1 MSYEQRMLL
10 SKAAAVIRSLN
21 PLTEDSQAVTY
32 IEDLDKALHD
42 FFKARLNDWQFDLF
56 RNRYCD

>member
-1 MSYEQRMLL
+1 MTYEQRMALH
-10 SKAAAVIRSLN
+10 KAVTIIRSLN
-21 PLTEDSQAVTY
+21 PVTEDSQAVSY
-32 IEDLDKALHD
+32 LENLDLALHD

>member
-1 MSYEQRMLL
+1 MAL
-10 SKAAAVIRSLN
+10 SKATTVIRSLN

-42 FFKARLNDWQFDLF
+42 FFKARLNDCQFDFF

>member
-1 MSYEQRMLL
+1 MAL
-10 SKAAAVIRSLN
+10 SKAATIIRSLD

-32 IEDLDKALHD
+32 IEDLDMALHD
-42 FFKARLNDWQFDLF
+42 FFKVRLNDWQFDLF

>member
-1 MSYEQRMLL
+1 MAL
-10 SKAAAVIRSLN
+10 SKAATIIRSLD

-32 IEDLDKALHD
+32 IEDLDRALHD
-42 FFKARLNDWQFDLF
+42 FFKVRLNDWQFDLF